1 VSRAEAWLAEAEA
14 DLETA
19 QVLLAG
25 KRYNACAFYAQQ
37 AAEKAVK
44 ALLFHLHEAP
54 WGHSVSELLDRVAAR
69 GLDVPLPL
77 MEGARQLD
85 LHYIP
90 SRYPDA
96 LPSGTPSG
104 HYTQAMGEVALTCAR
119 KLVEFVR
126 TQLLS

>member
-1 VSRAEAWLAEAEA
+1 MSRAEAWLAEAQA

-37 AAEKAVK
+37 AAEKAAK
-44 ALLFHLHEAP
+44 ALLLFFHEAP
-54 WGHSVSELLDRVAAR
+54 WGHSVSELLDRVAVH
-69 GLDVPLPL
+69 GLEVPLPL
-77 MEGARQLD
+77 LEGARQLD

-96 LPSGTPSG
+96 LPSGTPSA
-104 HYTQAMGEVALTCAR
+104 HYTRPMGEGALSCAR
-119 KLVEFVR
+119 SLVEFAR
-126 TQLLS
+126 TQIQG

>member
-1 VSRAEAWLAEAEA
+1 MSRAEAWLAEAEA
-14 DLETA
+14 DLEAA
-19 QVLLAG
+19 QVLLTG
-25 KRYNACAFYAQQ
+25 MKYNACAFYAQQ

-44 ALLFHLHEAP
+44 ALLFFLHEAP

-69 GLDVPLPL
+69 GLAVPLPL
-77 MEGARQLD
+77 VDDARQLD

-104 HYTQAMGEVALTCAR
+104 HYTRTMGEDALSCAR
-119 KLVEFVR
+119 KLVEFAK
-126 TQLLS
+126 TQLQG